1 MMYKKILVPIDN
13 SEYSNYCT
21 DVAVRLA
28 ERMGSQLI
36 GSHVY
41 SAVLHD
47 RRFKD
52 MEGGLPEHYQQEERL
67 KKSRTIHNC
76 LIADGLRSI
85 SAAYLDP
92 FKKKCLEAGVPFECK
107 IMEGKNW
114 LELLSDV
121 RNNQYDLIIMGILG
135 LGTVNGSLIGGVC
148 ERVVRKV
155 NTDVLV
161 VKNSRSIHD
170 RAVVAIDGSSHSF
183 FAFKKA
189 LGLGKLFN
197 LKIEAIAVYDP
208 HFHRRAFKALTGIL
222 SEESGENFRFRDQ
235 ERLHDEIIDDGL
247 GKIYQGYLREAVAL
261 GVQEGIE
268 VKTALLPGKAYHEIY
283 KYLQADPPALLVIS
297 RFGAHRVEE
306 LDIGSTA
313 ENLLRLA
320 PCHVL
325 MTDRSPV

>member
-1 MMYKKILVPIDN
+1 MMYKKILIPIDN

-21 DVAVRLA
+21 DVAIRLA

-67 KKSRTIHNC
+67 KKSRTTHNS

-92 FKKKCLEAGVPFECK
+92 FEKKCLEAGVPFECK

-114 LELLSDV
+114 LELVRDV

-155 NTDVLV
+155 DTDVLV
-161 VKNSRSIHD
+161 VKNSGSIHD
-170 RAVVAIDGSSHSF
+170 RLVVAIDGSRHSF
-183 FAFKKA
+183 FAFEKTLA
-189 LGLGKLFN
+189 LGKLFN
-197 LKIEAIAVYDP
+197 LKIEAISVYDP

-222 SEESGENFRFRDQ
+222 SEESGKTFRFRDQ
-235 ERLHDEIIDDGL
+235 ERLHDEIMDDGL
-247 GKIYQGYLREAVAL
+247 GKIYQGYLHEAAEIGVRE
-261 GVQEGIE
+261 GVE
-268 VKTALLPGKAYHEIY
+268 VKTALLSGKAYHEIY
-283 KYLQADPPALLVIS
+283 EYLQADPPSLLVIS
-297 RFGAHRVEE
+297 RFGAHQAEE
-306 LDIGSTA
+306 LDIGNTA

-320 PCHVL
+320 PCNVL
-325 MTDRSPV
+325 MAHSSLV